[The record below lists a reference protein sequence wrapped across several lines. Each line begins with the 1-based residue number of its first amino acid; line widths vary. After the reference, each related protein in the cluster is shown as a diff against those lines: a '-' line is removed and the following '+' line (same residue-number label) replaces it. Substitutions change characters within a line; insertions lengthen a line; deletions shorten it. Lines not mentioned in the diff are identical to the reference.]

1 MKMEEKILHLFKLQY
16 RWYEGEFGSTILAT
30 AKEKEEIEQ
39 DLREIANS
47 IRIDRK
53 KEDAVDCKPEAYR
66 RIISIL
72 EQKGYIVCYFLS
84 DPEYY
89 VDEVGYIKNARLHRY
104 GIRHLTK
111 KTEWKRLRNARKSL
125 KTQN

>member
-1 MKMEEKILHLFKLQY
+1 MEEKILHLFKLQY
-16 RWYEGEFGSTILAT
+16 SWYEGEFGSTILAT
-30 AKEKEEIEQ
+30 TKEEEEIEH
-39 DLREIANS
+39 DLKEIANS

-89 VDEVGYIKNARLHRY
+89 VDEVCYIKNIRQHKY
-104 GIRHLTK
+104 GIIHLTK
-111 KTEWKRLRNARKSL
+111 KTEWKRLKNLKNAK
-125 KTQN
+125 

>member
-1 MKMEEKILHLFKLQY
+1 MENEILHLFKLQY
-16 RWYEGEFGSTILAT
+16 SWYEGEFQSTILAT
-30 AKEKEEIEQ
+30 AKEKEEIEH
-39 DLREIANS
+39 DLKEIGNS

-53 KEDAVDCKPEAYR
+53 KEDTVDCKPEAYR

-89 VDEVGYIKNARLHRY
+89 VDEVCYIKNIRQHKY
-104 GIRHLTK
+104 GIIHLTK
-111 KTEWKRLRNARKSL
+111 KTEWKRLRNARKPL

>member
-1 MKMEEKILHLFKLQY
+1 MENKILHLFKLQY
-16 RWYEGEFGSTILAT
+16 SWYEGEFQSTILAT

-39 DLREIANS
+39 DLKEIASS

-53 KEDAVDCKPEAYR
+53 KEEGAHDCLPEAYR
-66 RIISIL
+66 RIVNFL
-72 EQKGYIVCYFLS
+72 EQKGYTVCYFLS

-89 VDEVGYIKNARLHRY
+89 VEEIGFLKSVKLYKYGIINEVQKIERKRLKNARNP
-104 GIRHLTK
+104 
-111 KTEWKRLRNARKSL
+111 E

>member
-1 MKMEEKILHLFKLQY
+1 MENKILHLFKLQY
-16 RWYEGEFGSTILAT
+16 SWYEGEFQSTILAT

-39 DLREIANS
+39 DLKEIASS

-53 KEDAVDCKPEAYR
+53 KEEGAHDCLPEAYR
-66 RIISIL
+66 RIVNFL
-72 EQKGYIVCYFLS
+72 EQKGYTVCYFLS

-89 VDEVGYIKNARLHRY
+89 VEEIGFLKSVKLYKY
-104 GIRHLTK
+104 GIINEVQKIER
-111 KTEWKRLRNARKSL
+111 KRLKNARKSL